1 DDTKVITQST
11 GDLSGLNEDD
21 RTLVVDVTMNG
32 ETDVKLVRQSEAR
45 ERPGRGR
52 FNFGFKF
59 DESLFRMLPGAPD
72 NFLRGELVWET
83 DDGFKTT
90 RAVAGIIDNL
100 DTDNGTF
107 DLVPADGSASIF
119 YEINDD
125 TNVVTQKK
133 GDLSGLNEE
142 DRTLVIDVTMNGES
156 TVKLV
161 RQGEKLGHFGRFQ
174 MPGRNGG
181 FKFRLGQHDGFP
193 RGLEGLMDRLPEL
206 QERLRGLGRDLE
218 HRFRQFSDDDSASN
232 SRLRSFDFGTLP
244 SGASDF

>member
-1 DDTKVITQST
+1 
-11 GDLSGLNEDD
+11 
-21 RTLVVDVTMNG
+21 M
-32 ETDVKLVRQSEAR
+32 
-45 ERPGRGR
+45 
-52 FNFGFKF
+52 
-59 DESLFRMLPGAPD
+59 
-72 NFLRGELVWET
+72 RGELVGET

-90 RAVAGIIDNL
+90 RAVAGVLVL
-100 DTDNGTF
+100 DELKVKDGMF
-107 DLVPADGSASIF
+107 DLIPADGSDTIS

-125 TNVVTQKK
+125 TSVVTQKK

-142 DRTLVIDVTMNGES
+142 DRTLVIDMTMDGES

-161 RQGEKLGHFGRFQ
+161 QQGEKLGHFGRFQ